1 MAEQKTNA
9 MRILDQM
16 KIPYGTI
23 YYEVEGEFT
32 NGNDV
37 AKKTGVPED
46 QDFKTLVAQGK
57 SERYCVFVIP
67 VSHEMNMK
75 KAARSVGEK
84 SVDLIPVKDI
94 NRITGYVRGGC
105 SPLGIKRQCR
115 TVIDSTAKEYD
126 SIYVSGG
133 KLGFACPGLASRPMD
148 LDTAAPAPD
157 LRILTIDSPVSY
169 MMPEATMLGFSNS
182 RLPTLVLSEL
192 MCSRLG

>member
-9 MRILDQM
+9 MRILDQL

-32 NGNDV
+32 SGNDV

-46 QDFKTLVAQGK
+46 QDFKTLIAQGK
-57 SERYCVFVIP
+57 SERYSVFVLP
-67 VSHEMNMK
+67 VSHEMDMK
-75 KAARSVGEK
+75 KAAKAVGEK

-115 TVIDSTAKEYD
+115 IVIHESAKDYD
-126 SIYVSGG
+126 TIYVSGG
-133 KLGFACPGLASRPMD
+133 KLGCTIYLNPYDLAKAAKAEFAD
-148 LDTAAPAPD
+148 
-157 LRILTIDSPVSY
+157 IV
-169 MMPEATMLGFSNS
+169 LGSQ
-182 RLPTLVLSEL
+182 
-192 MCSRLG
+192 

>member
-9 MRILDQM
+9 MRILDQL

-32 NGNDV
+32 SGNDV

-46 QDFKTLVAQGK
+46 QDFKTLIAQGK
-57 SERYCVFVIP
+57 SERYSVFVLP
-67 VSHEMNMK
+67 VSHEMDMK
-75 KAARSVGEK
+75 KAAKAVGEK

-115 TVIDSTAKEYD
+115 IVIHESAKDYD
-126 SIYVSGG
+126 TIYVSGG
-133 KLGFACPGLASRPMD
+133 KLGCTIYLNPYDLAKAAKAEFAD
-148 LDTAAPAPD
+148 
-157 LRILTIDSPVSY
+157 IL
-169 MMPEATMLGFSNS
+169 
-182 RLPTLVLSEL
+182 LS
-192 MCSRLG
+192 SQ

>member
-9 MRILDQM
+9 MRILDQL

-32 NGNDV
+32 SGNDV

-46 QDFKTLVAQGK
+46 QDFKTLIAQGK
-57 SERYCVFVIP
+57 SERYSVFVLP
-67 VSHEMNMK
+67 VSHEMDMK
-75 KAARSVGEK
+75 KAAKAVGEK

-115 TVIDSTAKEYD
+115 IVIHESAKDYD
-126 SIYVSGG
+126 TIYVSGG
-133 KLGFACPGLASRPMD
+133 KLGCTIYLDPYDLAKAAKAEFAD
-148 LDTAAPAPD
+148 IVLD
-157 LRILTIDSPVSY
+157 SQ
-169 MMPEATMLGFSNS
+169 
-182 RLPTLVLSEL
+182 
-192 MCSRLG
+192 

>member
-9 MRILDQM
+9 MRILDQL

-32 NGNDV
+32 SGNDV

-46 QDFKTLVAQGK
+46 QDFKTLIAQGK
-57 SERYCVFVIP
+57 SERYSVFVLP
-67 VSHEMNMK
+67 VSHEMDMK
-75 KAARSVGEK
+75 KAAKAVGEK

-115 TVIDSTAKEYD
+115 IVIHESAKDYD
-126 SIYVSGG
+126 TIYVSGG
-133 KLGFACPGLASRPMD
+133 KLGCTIYLNPYDLAKAAKAEFAD
-148 LDTAAPAPD
+148 
-157 LRILTIDSPVSY
+157 I
-169 MMPEATMLGFSNS
+169 
-182 RLPTLVLSEL
+182 VLQ
-192 MCSRLG
+192 